1 MDALL
6 DRFRTFWDGLH
17 DRERRLMSA
26 LAGVLG
32 LLVLGLP
39 LALIWFENQALEDE
53 NEALRAVLE
62 SLEENRTALQLQA
75 DAQRTAEARYKN
87 ATPPLGSY
95 LEAEAKKHGLALFE
109 VTEQPEK
116 TEGSYHRR
124 AVRAGINEVD
134 LTGLMNLL
142 NGIVTSAHPV
152 AIDHVQIEHPQAG
165 DQYRLKLGV
174 LTFDRKAAKAA
185 AAKKGAGG

>member
-6 DRFRTFWDGLH
+6 DRFRTFWDGLQ
-17 DRERRLMSA
+17 DRERHLMSA
-26 LAGVLG
+26 LGAVLG

-53 NEALRAVLE
+53 NEALRVVLE
-62 SLEENRTALQLQA
+62 DLEENRTALQLQA

-95 LEAEAKKHGLALFE
+95 LESEAVKHGLQLFE
-109 VTEQPEK
+109 VTEQPQK

-134 LTGLMNLL
+134 LTNMMNLL

-152 AIDHVQIEHPQAG
+152 AIDHLQIEHPQSG
-165 DQYRLKLGV
+165 DTYRLKLGV
-174 LTFDRKAAKAA
+174 LTFDRKAAK
-185 AAKKGAGG
+185 KEAGG